1 MTLLPW
7 QRGFDWRT
15 TKVSTPYSTQS
26 GNHSNHR
33 QGQYHLEVK
42 DAALRWFH
50 RNEFGDTVFNVK
62 SGTLCLLVMICHNT
76 DFQLSGSGNGLDLK
90 SEGTLF
96 VLCWLCSAEELCGHV
111 ISCCPQESVK
121 INNMIIAM
129 QRTKCTSARKW

>member
-1 MTLLPW
+1 MKPVLTVTRDAVTMAAWIRLENNK
-7 QRGFDWRT
+7 GIHSIFDT
-15 TKVSTPYSTQS
+15 I

-50 RNEFGDTVFNVK
+50 RNEFCDTVFNVK

-90 SEGTLF
+90 SEGTCLYCVGF
-96 VLCWLCSAEELCGHV
+96 VLPKNCVDMS
-111 ISCCPQESVK
+111 
-121 INNMIIAM
+121 
-129 QRTKCTSARKW
+129 